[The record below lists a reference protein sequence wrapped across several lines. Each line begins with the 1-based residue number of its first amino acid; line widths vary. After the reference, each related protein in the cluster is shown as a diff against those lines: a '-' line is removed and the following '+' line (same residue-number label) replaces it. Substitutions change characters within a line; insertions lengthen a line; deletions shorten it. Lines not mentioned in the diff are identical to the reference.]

1 MGRRPGTP
9 PDSAT
14 SITRRP
20 DTTRRRVPHW
30 PPRCQAASNAFGRNL
45 FLPARGLSARCVGSA
60 FARGWRPQASLAPR
74 RRGHRLR
81 AALSSGVARTGSGR
95 RQRPDGAAKGAAGAA
110 CRRVIRPM
118 WPVRGAGPGPPLG
131 ADEGTIPQLRALM
144 LLILHIS
151 DWGRDRMLRSVM
163 AAGLV
168 LASSAAMADNRT
180 DCLDNKDHD
189 LRIKGCSA
197 VIQHNPK
204 DVVAYHNRGDAYGL
218 KGDFDHA
225 IADYSKA
232 IEINPNYAPAYN
244 GRGRAYTS
252 KGDYVHAVAD
262 VTRASELTPK
272 VRPWPAVVKAAP
284 PKAKAATQVG
294 MPVAAKAPAAE
305 KAPMPAKAP
314 AAEKPQVPGKS
325 GEKASAAVKATGVE
339 KPSDDSWPPWAQ
351 SKLAN

>member
-1 MGRRPGTP
+1 
-9 PDSAT
+9 
-14 SITRRP
+14 
-20 DTTRRRVPHW
+20 
-30 PPRCQAASNAFGRNL
+30 
-45 FLPARGLSARCVGSA
+45 
-60 FARGWRPQASLAPR
+60 
-74 RRGHRLR
+74 
-81 AALSSGVARTGSGR
+81 
-95 RQRPDGAAKGAAGAA
+95 
-110 CRRVIRPM
+110 
-118 WPVRGAGPGPPLG
+118 
-131 ADEGTIPQLRALM
+131 
-144 LLILHIS
+144 
-151 DWGRDRMLRSVM
+151 MLRSVM

-168 LASSAAMADNRT
+168 LASSAALADNRT
-180 DCLDNKDHD
+180 DCLDNRDHD

-225 IADYSKA
+225 IADYTKA
-232 IEINPNYAPAYN
+232 IEINPSYAPAYN

-284 PKAKAATQVG
+284 PKAKTAQVG
-294 MPVAAKAPAAE
+294 MPAAAKAPVTE
-305 KAPMPAKAP
+305 KASMPAKAP
-314 AAEKPQVPGKS
+314 AAEKPPVPGKS
-325 GEKASAAVKATGVE
+325 GEKASAAAKASVVE

>member
-1 MGRRPGTP
+1 
-9 PDSAT
+9 
-14 SITRRP
+14 
-20 DTTRRRVPHW
+20 
-30 PPRCQAASNAFGRNL
+30 
-45 FLPARGLSARCVGSA
+45 
-60 FARGWRPQASLAPR
+60 
-74 RRGHRLR
+74 
-81 AALSSGVARTGSGR
+81 
-95 RQRPDGAAKGAAGAA
+95 
-110 CRRVIRPM
+110 
-118 WPVRGAGPGPPLG
+118 
-131 ADEGTIPQLRALM
+131 
-144 LLILHIS
+144 
-151 DWGRDRMLRSVM
+151 MLRSVM

-168 LASSAAMADNRT
+168 LASSAALADNRT

-197 VIQHNPK
+197 IIQHNPK
-204 DVVAYHNRGDAYGL
+204 DVIAYHNRGDAYGL

-225 IADYSKA
+225 IADYTKA

-284 PKAKAATQVG
+284 PKAKAAAQVG

-305 KAPMPAKAP
+305 KPP
-314 AAEKPQVPGKS
+314 VPGKS